1 MNKILFGGAFDPI
14 HNGHLNMAE
23 NAKKALDGEIILVP
37 ARISVWKEN
46 SAPVADKIAMIELAI
61 EDKKS
66 FSIEK
71 YEIDNKQDITYHR
84 NHYRN
89 RPCNRTDSDNSD
101 NL

>member
-1 MNKILFGGAFDPI
+1 MNRIIFGGAFDPI

-46 SAPVADKIAMIELAI
+46 SAPIQDKIAMIELAI
-61 EDKKS
+61 KNRKG

-71 YEIDNKQDITYHR
+71 YELENGKDIT
-84 NHYRN
+84 
-89 RPCNRTDSDNSD
+89 
-101 NL
+101 